1 MFDRLI
7 YFSIHH
13 KLVIGLLTLVLVAW
27 GGYSLRHLPI
37 DAVPDITTN
46 QVVVYT
52 VAPSLA
58 AADIERLVTF
68 PVEQAVATIP
78 ERTEIRS
85 FSRFGLSVI
94 TIVFHDDVDVYWA
107 RQQVAERLRVAESQ
121 IPAGVGRPEL
131 APLST
136 GLGEIYQYIIRPR
149 KGFEKQYGPRE
160 LRAMQDGIIRRQL
173 LGTPGVADVSSFGG
187 LVKQYEIALDPE
199 RLRAFGVSVADV
211 QRAVEANNQNAGG
224 TYLDQ
229 QPAAYFIRTEG
240 LATSLA
246 DLGTIV
252 VRRTT
257 AGLPVLVRDVADV
270 RLGAAVRYGAMTRND
285 EGEVTGGLVLML
297 KGANANEVIRGVK
310 ARMAQIEQTL
320 PPGVTV
326 DVFLDRSELVG
337 RAIGTVE
344 KNLLEGA
351 LIVVLV
357 LVLFLGN
364 LRAGLVVASVIP
376 LAMLFA
382 VALMRLFGVSGNLLS
397 LGAIDFGL
405 VVDGAVII
413 VEAIVHRLALRGGQE
428 EGLRVAGLE
437 GLRVEVVEGGAAE
450 TASPITQSL
459 SPTQSLS
466 HSITQSLSQEE
477 MDAETYTAASR
488 IRQSAAFGEF
498 IILIVYL
505 PLLALVGVE
514 GKMFRPMAETVA
526 FAILGAFLLSLTYVP
541 MMSAL
546 ALSRRPTH
554 RRNLSDRMM
563 DWLGARY
570 RPALDV
576 ALRHPTAV
584 LGLSGAL
591 LVAAGLGF
599 RALGGEFIPT
609 LSEGDFAVEMR
620 TLPGSSL
627 TYTIEKA
634 QQASGLLK
642 RQFPAEVREVVA
654 KIGSSEIPTDPM
666 PPEAADLI
674 VVLEKDRTK
683 WRAATSMEAL
693 TAKMAAAVAAVPGV
707 TFSFQQPIQMRFN
720 ELISGAKQDV
730 VVKIYGEDLDQLA
743 DYARAVGQLVRAVSG
758 AKDVYVEAV
767 KGLPQIVVQI
777 DRARLAPFGLSVA
790 DVNRT
795 VETAFAGAV
804 AGQIFEQERR
814 YDIVLRLRPE
824 LRQNVESV
832 RRLLLTTPNGEAVPL
847 EQVANV
853 ALRDGPNQVQRDDAQ
868 RRITVAFNVRG
879 RDVESV
885 VRDLQTRLDRR
896 LKLAPGYRLGIGGQ
910 FENLRAASARLQ
922 IAVPV
927 ALGLIFVL
935 LFFTFGS
942 WRQALLIFSAIPLAA
957 VGGVA
962 ALWLR
967 GMPFSISAG
976 VGFIAL
982 FGVAVLNGIVLIG
995 QFNTLR
1001 DEGVTDVLTRIR
1013 RGTADRLRPVLM
1025 TATVASLGFLPMALS
1040 QSAGAE
1046 IQRPL
1051 ATVVIGGLLTA
1062 TLLTLLVL
1070 PVLYAWLEGWGARPA
1085 SPPPASP
1092 SPAVAVLVTMLFVV
1106 LLTLPAR
1113 AQNVPLAP
1121 PGRGPLTATGA
1132 VDAALLTGG
1141 TVTGATRALEAQQAI
1156 RRAAFDLPRTS
1167 VNGNYGQYNTFRR
1180 DNQLSVSQ
1188 QFALPGYYRRQAAVA
1203 DAQITGRQ
1211 LQLAQAR
1218 AELRRQVRL
1227 RYQDAV
1233 AARHRLRTL
1242 RGQDSLYTEFRRAA
1256 ELRFKAGEVARL
1268 EPATALVQQGEVQLA
1283 ASQAQT
1289 DLRVALRELQALLQA
1304 PDSVLVADSVLRP
1317 LPLLRPL
1324 PAPADTAWLAN
1335 APAAGPLRQAVAER
1349 RAETRLERARGLPDL
1364 SVGYFN
1370 QSLRGPQELDDR
1382 TTRFYSGA
1390 DRFQGIQAGIS
1401 VPLWRRPLRARVQ
1414 AAGLQE
1420 QVATAAYER
1429 ARADLAGRLDVL
1441 RLRRAEALRRVA
1453 FYETTGLPQAA
1464 VIERL
1469 STRGFRAGETGYA
1482 EYLLS
1487 LDRARR
1493 LRLDYLDA
1501 LLKLNQT
1508 IIEID
1513 YLLGE

>member
-7 YFSIHH
+7 HFSIHN
-13 KLVIGLLTLVLVAW
+13 KLIVGLLTLALVVW
-27 GGYSLRHLPI
+27 GGYSLAHLPI

-78 ERTEIRS
+78 EREEVRS
-85 FSRFGLSVI
+85 FSRFGLSVV
-94 TIVFHDDVDVYWA
+94 TIVFPDKVDIYWA
-107 RQQVAERLRVAESQ
+107 RQQVTERLREAESQ
-121 IPAGVGRPEL
+121 IPPGIGRPEL

-136 GLGEIYQYIIRPR
+136 GLGEIYQYIIRAKP
-149 KGFEKQYGPRE
+149 GYEQQYDGRE
-160 LRAMQDGIIRRQL
+160 LRSIQDWIIRRQL

-187 LVKQYEIALDPE
+187 ELKQYEIALDPE
-199 RLRAFGVSVADV
+199 RLRAFGVSVEDV
-211 QRAVEANNQNAGG
+211 RRAVAANNQNAGG
-224 TYLDQ
+224 AYLDQ
-229 QPAAYFIRTEG
+229 NPAAYFIRTEG
-240 LATSLA
+240 LAQSLD

-252 VRRTT
+252 VRRTA

-270 RLGAAVRYGAMTRND
+270 RLGSAVRYGAMTRNG

-297 KGANANEVIRGVK
+297 KGANANDVIKDVK
-310 ARMAQIEQTL
+310 ARMAQIEKTL
-320 PPGVTV
+320 PKGVAI

-337 RAIGTVE
+337 RAIGTVQ

-382 VALMRLFGVSGNLLS
+382 VAMMRLFGVSGNLLS

-413 VEAIVHRLALRGGQE
+413 VEAIVHRLALRGP
-428 EGLRVAGLE
+428 
-437 GLRVEVVEGGAAE
+437 GGVGSAAR
-450 TASPITQSL
+450 
-459 SPTQSLS
+459 
-466 HSITQSLSQEE
+466 LSQAE
-477 MDAETYTAASR
+477 MNAETYSATSR
-488 IRQSAAFGEF
+488 IRQTAAFGEI

-505 PLLALVGVE
+505 PLLALVGIE
-514 GKMFRPMAETVA
+514 GKMFRPMAQTVG
-526 FAILGAFLLSLTYVP
+526 FAILGAFILSLTYVP

-546 ALSRRPTH
+546 ALSREPTH
-554 RRNLSDRMM
+554 KRNFSDRMM
-563 DWLGARY
+563 DWLAARY
-570 RPALDV
+570 RPLLNAALHHRMV
-576 ALRHPTAV
+576 V
-584 LGLSGAL
+584 LGVSGAL
-591 LVAAGLGF
+591 LVGAWLGF
-599 RALGGEFIPT
+599 RALGGEFIPQ
-609 LSEGDFAVEMR
+609 LWEGDFAAEMR
-620 TLPGSSL
+620 VLPGSSL
-627 TYTIEKA
+627 NYTIEKA
-634 QQASGLLK
+634 QQVSGLLK
-642 RQFPAEVREVVA
+642 RQFPSEVREVVA
-654 KIGSSEIPTDPM
+654 KIGSAEIPTDPM
-666 PPEAADLI
+666 PIEAADI
-674 VVLEKDRTK
+674 MVVLEKDQTK
-683 WRAATSMEAL
+683 WRDATSPEEL
-693 TAKMAAAVAAVPGV
+693 TAKMAAAVAVIPGV

-720 ELISGAKQDV
+720 ELSTGAKQDV
-730 VVKIYGEDLDQLA
+730 VVKIYGEDLDQLT
-743 DYARAVGQLVRAVSG
+743 DYARAVGKLARTVPG
-758 AKDVYVEAV
+758 AEDVYVEEIT
-767 KGLPQIVVQI
+767 GLPQIVVAI
-777 DRARLAPFGLSVA
+777 DRPRLAQFGLNVE

-795 VETAFAGAV
+795 VQTAFAGQA
-804 AGQIFEQERR
+804 AGQVFEQERR
-814 YDIVLRLRPE
+814 YDVVLRLRPE
-824 LRQNVESV
+824 LRQNIESV
-832 RRLLLTTPNGEAVPL
+832 RRLLLSTPSGAAVPL
-847 EQVANV
+847 EQVAKV
-853 ALRDGPNQVQRDDAQ
+853 ELRDGPNQVQRDDAK
-868 RRITVAFNVRG
+868 RRITVGFNVRG
-879 RDVESV
+879 RDVASV
-885 VRDLQTRLDRR
+885 VGELQGKLDRG
-896 LKLAPGYRLGIGGQ
+896 LKLAPGYAITYGGQ

-927 ALGLIFVL
+927 ALGLIFLL

-942 WRQALLIFSAIPLAA
+942 WRQSLLIFTAIPLAA

-1001 DEGVTDVLTRIR
+1001 DEGVTDVLERIR

-1040 QSAGAE
+1040 TSAGAE
-1046 IQRPL
+1046 VQRPL

-1070 PVLYAWLEGWGARPA
+1070 PVLYALTERRPA
-1085 SPPPASP
+1085 TPPGPEPAGTAP
-1092 SPAVAVLVTMLFVV
+1092 SVAPVLAVLA
-1106 LLTLPAR
+1106 LLLLLSAMPAR
-1113 AQNVPLAP
+1113 AQDVQLTAP
-1121 PGRGPLTATGA
+1121 GSPAAPLTATSA
-1132 VDAALLTGG
+1132 VAQALTAGG
-1141 TVTGATRALEAQQAI
+1141 TVTGATRALEAQRAT

-1167 VNGNYGQYNTFRR
+1167 LNGSYGQYNTFRR
-1180 DNQLSVSQ
+1180 DNQISVSQ
-1188 QFALPGYYRRQAAVA
+1188 QFALPGLYRRTADAA

-1211 LQLAQAR
+1211 MLLTQAR

-1227 RYQDAV
+1227 RYHDAV

-1242 RGQDSLYTEFRRAA
+1242 RGQDSLYTEFLRAA
-1256 ELRFKAGEVARL
+1256 DLRFKAGEVARL
-1268 EPATALVQQGEVQLA
+1268 EPATALVQQGEVRLQLH
-1283 ASQAQT
+1283 QAHT

-1304 PDSVLVADSVLRP
+1304 PDSVTVADSVLRP
-1317 LPLLRPL
+1317 LV
-1324 PAPADTAWLAN
+1324 PAGPVPTPTDTAWLARS
-1335 APAAGPLRQAVAER
+1335 PDAGPLRAAVAER
-1349 RAETRLERARGLPDL
+1349 QAETRLERARGLPEL

-1370 QSLRGPQELDDR
+1370 QSLRGPQELDNG

-1390 DRFQGIQAGIS
+1390 TRFQGVQAGVS

-1420 QVATAAYER
+1420 QVAAAAYER
-1429 ARADLAGRLDVL
+1429 ARAALTGRLDVL

-1464 VIERL
+1464 IIERL

-1493 LRLDYLDA
+1493 LRLDYVDA
-1501 LLKLNQT
+1501 LLTLNQMV
-1508 IIEID
+1508 IELD
-1513 YLLGE
+1513 YLLGN

>member
-7 YFSIHH
+7 HFSIHN
-13 KLVIGLLTLVLVAW
+13 KLIVGLLTLALVVW
-27 GGYSLRHLPI
+27 GGYSLAHLPI

-52 VAPSLA
+52 AAPSLA

-78 ERTEIRS
+78 EREEVRS

-94 TIVFHDDVDVYWA
+94 TIVFHDGVDIYWA
-107 RQQVAERLRVAESQ
+107 RQQVAERLREAESQ
-121 IPAGVGRPEL
+121 IPPGVGRPEL

-136 GLGEIYQYIIRPR
+136 GLGEIYQYIVRAKP
-149 KGFEKQYGPRE
+149 GYEKQYDARE
-160 LRAMQDGIIRRQL
+160 LRSIQDWIIRRQL

-187 LVKQYEIALDPE
+187 LLKQYEIALDPE
-199 RLRAFGVSVADV
+199 RLRAFGVSVEEV
-211 QRAVEANNQNAGG
+211 RAAVAANNQNAGG
-224 TYLDQ
+224 AYLDLN
-229 QPAAYFIRTEG
+229 PAAYFIRTEG
-240 LATSLA
+240 LAQSLD

-252 VRRTT
+252 VRRTA

-270 RLGAAVRYGAMTRND
+270 RLGSAVRYGAMTRNG

-297 KGANANEVIRGVK
+297 KGANANDVIKAVK
-310 ARMAQIEQTL
+310 ARMAQIKKTL
-320 PPGVTV
+320 PKGVAV

-337 RAIGTVE
+337 RAIGTVK

-364 LRAGLVVASVIP
+364 VRAGLVVASVIP

-382 VALMRLFGVSGNLLS
+382 VAMMRLFGVSGNLLS

-413 VEAIVHRLALRGGQE
+413 VEAIVHRLALRGPG
-428 EGLRVAGLE
+428 
-437 GLRVEVVEGGAAE
+437 
-450 TASPITQSL
+450 
-459 SPTQSLS
+459 SPTR
-466 HSITQSLSQEE
+466 LSQDE
-477 MDAETYTAASR
+477 MNAETYEAASR
-488 IRQSAAFGEF
+488 IRQTAAFGEI

-505 PLLALVGVE
+505 PLLALVGIE
-514 GKMFRPMAETVA
+514 GKMFRPMAQTVG
-526 FAILGAFLLSLTYVP
+526 FAILGAFILSLTYVP

-546 ALSRRPTH
+546 ALSRGTAHKRT
-554 RRNLSDRMM
+554 LSDRMM
-563 DWLGARY
+563 DWLAARY
-570 RPALDV
+570 RPVLNA
-576 ALRHPTAV
+576 ALRHRVVV
-584 LGLSGAL
+584 LGVSIVLLAGAW
-591 LVAAGLGF
+591 LGF

-609 LSEGDFAVEMR
+609 LAEGDFAIETR
-620 TLPGSSL
+620 TLAGSSL
-627 TYTIEKA
+627 SYTVEKA
-634 QQASGLLK
+634 RQIGGLLK
-642 RQFPAEVREVVA
+642 RQFPAEVREVVT
-654 KIGSSEIPTDPM
+654 KIGSGEIPTDPM
-666 PPEAADLI
+666 PPEAADVM
-674 VVLEKDRTK
+674 VVLEKDHAK
-683 WRAATSMEAL
+683 WRAADTQEELAEKMTEAL
-693 TAKMAAAVAAVPGV
+693 AVIPGV

-730 VVKIYGEDLDQLA
+730 VVKVYGEDLDQLT
-743 DYARAVGQLVRAVSG
+743 DYARAVGKLARTVSG
-758 AKDVYVEAV
+758 AEDVYVEEIT
-767 KGLPQIVVQI
+767 GLPQIVVAI
-777 DRARLAPFGLSVA
+777 DRPRLAQFGLNVE

-795 VETAFAGAV
+795 VQTAFAGEA
-804 AGQIFEQERR
+804 AGHVFEQERR
-814 YDIVLRLRPE
+814 YDVVLRLRPE
-824 LRQNVESV
+824 LRQNIESV
-832 RRLLLTTPNGEAVPL
+832 RRLLLSTPGGAAVPL
-847 EQVANV
+847 EQVARV
-853 ALRDGPNQVQRDDAQ
+853 ELRDGPNQVQRDDAK
-868 RRITVAFNVRG
+868 RRVTVAFNVRG

-885 VRDLQTRLDRR
+885 VSELQGKLDRG
-896 LKLAPGYRLGIGGQ
+896 LKLAPGYSITYGGQ

-927 ALGLIFVL
+927 ALGLIFLL
-935 LFFTFGS
+935 LFFTFHS
-942 WRQALLIFSAIPLAA
+942 WRQSLLIFTAIPLAA

-995 QFNTLR
+995 QFNHLR
-1001 DEGVTDVLTRIR
+1001 DEGVTDVLERIR

-1040 QSAGAE
+1040 TSAGAE
-1046 IQRPL
+1046 VQRPL
-1051 ATVVIGGLLTA
+1051 ATVVIGGLVTA

-1070 PVLYAWLEGWGARPA
+1070 PVLYALTERRPA
-1085 SPPPASP
+1085 VPPAP
-1092 SPAVAVLVTMLFVV
+1092 KPEADTAPPVGPVLAVLA
-1106 LLTLPAR
+1106 LLLVALPTR
-1113 AQNVPLAP
+1113 AQDVQLMP
-1121 PGRGPLTATGA
+1121 PGGPLTAAGA
-1132 VDAALLTGG
+1132 VERALTAGG
-1141 TVTGATRALEAQQAI
+1141 TVMGATRALEAQRAT

-1167 VNGNYGQYNTFRR
+1167 ISGSYGQYNTFRH
-1180 DNQLSVSQ
+1180 DNQISVSQ
-1188 QFALPGYYRRQAAVA
+1188 QFALPGYYRRAADVA

-1211 LQLAQAR
+1211 MQLTQAR

-1283 ASQAQT
+1283 ASQANT
-1289 DLRVALRELQALLQA
+1289 DYRVALRELQALLQA
-1304 PDSVLVADSVLRP
+1304 PDSVTVADSVLRP
-1317 LPLLRPL
+1317 LTPLVPV
-1324 PAPADTAWLAN
+1324 PAPTDTAWLMHS
-1335 APAAGPLRQAVAER
+1335 PAAGSLRQAVAER
-1349 RAETRLERARGLPDL
+1349 RAETRLEKARGLPEL

-1370 QSLRGPQELDDR
+1370 QSLRGPQELNNG
-1382 TTRFYSGA
+1382 TVRFYSGA
-1390 DRFQGIQAGIS
+1390 TRFQGVQAGVA
-1401 VPLWRRPLRARVQ
+1401 VPLWRRPIRARVQ

-1420 QVATAAYER
+1420 QVAAAAYER
-1429 ARADLAGRLDVL
+1429 ARAELTGRLDAL

-1453 FYETTGLPQAA
+1453 FYETTGVPQAA

-1469 STRGFRAGETGYA
+1469 STRGFRAGEMGYA

-1493 LRLDYLDA
+1493 LRLDYVDA
-1501 LLKLNQT
+1501 LLALNQLS
-1508 IIEID
+1508 IEID
-1513 YLLGE
+1513 YLLGAD

>member
-1 MFDRLI
+1 MFDQLI
-7 YFSIHH
+7 HFSIHN
-13 KLVIGLLTLVLVAW
+13 KLIVGLLTVVLAAW
-27 GGYSLRHLPI
+27 GGYSLAHLPI

-52 VAPSLA
+52 PAPSLA
-58 AADIERLVTF
+58 AGDIERLVTF

-78 ERTEIRS
+78 DREEVRS
-85 FSRFGLSVI
+85 FSRFGLSVV
-94 TIVFHDDVDVYWA
+94 TIVFHDDVDIYWA
-107 RQQVAERLRVAESQ
+107 RQQVAERLREAISQ
-121 IPAGVGRPEL
+121 IPPGIGRPEL
-131 APLST
+131 APVST
-136 GLGEIYQYIIRPR
+136 GLGEIYQYIVRAKP
-149 KGFEKQYGPRE
+149 GYEQQYDARE
-160 LRAMQDGIIRRQL
+160 LRSIQDWIVRRQL

-199 RLRAFGVSVADV
+199 RLRAFGVSVAEV
-211 QRAVEANNQNAGG
+211 ERAVAANNQNAGG
-224 TYLDQ
+224 AYLDQ
-229 QPAAYFIRTEG
+229 RPAAYFIRTEG
-240 LATSLA
+240 LANSLD

-252 VRRTT
+252 VRRTA

-285 EGEVTGGLVLML
+285 AGEVTGGLVLML
-297 KGANANEVIRGVK
+297 KGANANDVIKDVK
-310 ARMAQIEQTL
+310 ARMAQIEKTL
-320 PPGVTV
+320 PEGVAV

-337 RAIGTVE
+337 RAIGTVK

-351 LIVVLV
+351 LIVVAV

-382 VALMRLFGVSGNLLS
+382 VAMMRLFGVSGNLLS

-413 VEAIVHRLALRGGQE
+413 VEAIVHRLALRGIG
-428 EGLRVAGLE
+428 GP
-437 GLRVEVVEGGAAE
+437 GGAAR
-450 TASPITQSL
+450 
-459 SPTQSLS
+459 
-466 HSITQSLSQEE
+466 LSQDE
-477 MDAETYTAASR
+477 MNAETYEAAAR
-488 IRQSAAFGEF
+488 IRQSAAFGEI

-505 PLLALVGVE
+505 PLLALVGIE
-514 GKMFRPMAETVA
+514 GKMFRPMAQTVG
-526 FAILGAFLLSLTYVP
+526 FAILGAFVLSLTYVP

-546 ALSRRPTH
+546 ALSRGTAHKRT
-554 RRNLSDRMM
+554 LSDRLM

-570 RPALDV
+570 RPVLNA
-576 ALRHPTAV
+576 ALRYRAVV
-584 LGLSGAL
+584 LGVSGAL
-591 LVAAGLGF
+591 LVGAWLGF

-609 LSEGDFAVEMR
+609 LSEGDFALEMR

-627 TYTIEKA
+627 SYSVEKT
-634 QQASGLLK
+634 QQVGGLLK
-642 RQFPAEVREVVA
+642 RKFPAEVREVVA
-654 KIGSSEIPTDPM
+654 KIGAGEIPTDPM
-666 PPEAADLI
+666 PPEAADVM
-674 VVLEKDRTK
+674 VVLEKDRSK
-683 WRAATSMEAL
+683 WRAATTQEELAEKMAEAL
-693 TAKMAAAVAAVPGV
+693 EAIPGV
-707 TFSFQQPIQMRFN
+707 TFGFQQPIQMRFN

-730 VVKIYGEDLDQLA
+730 VVKIYGEDLDQLT
-743 DYARAVGQLVRAVSG
+743 DYARAVGQLARTVPG
-758 AKDVYVEAV
+758 AEDVYVEAIT
-767 KGLPQIVVQI
+767 GLPQIVVTI
-777 DRARLAPFGLSVA
+777 DRPRLAQFGLSVE

-795 VETAFAGAV
+795 VRTAFAGEA
-804 AGQIFEQERR
+804 AGQVFEQERR
-814 YDIVLRLRPE
+814 YDVVLRLRPE
-824 LRQNVESV
+824 LRQNIESV
-832 RRLLLTTPNGEAVPL
+832 RRLLLSTPAGEAVPL
-847 EQVANV
+847 EQVARV
-853 ALRDGPNQVQRDDAQ
+853 ALRDGPNQVQRDDAR

-879 RDVESV
+879 RDVESIV
-885 VRDLQTRLDRR
+885 GELRGKIDRSV
-896 LKLAPGYRLGIGGQ
+896 KLAPGYAVTYGGQ
-910 FENLRAASARLQ
+910 FENLRAASARLRV
-922 IAVPV
+922 AVPV
-927 ALGLIFVL
+927 ALGLIFLL

-942 WRQALLIFSAIPLAA
+942 WRQSLLIFTAIPLAA

-995 QFNTLR
+995 QFNHLR
-1001 DEGVTDVLTRIR
+1001 DEGVTDIFDRIR

-1046 IQRPL
+1046 VQRPL
-1051 ATVVIGGLLTA
+1051 ATVVIGGLVTA

-1070 PVLYAWLEGWGARPA
+1070 PVLYALTERPTA
-1085 SPPPASP
+1085 APPAP
-1092 SPAVAVLVTMLFVV
+1092 EPATGTAPPVGPLLAALVVLVLA
-1106 LLTLPAR
+1106 LPAR
-1113 AQNVPLAP
+1113 AQQVQLAA
-1121 PGRGPLTATGA
+1121 PGAPGAPLTAPGA
-1132 VDAALLTGG
+1132 VQQALTAGG
-1141 TVTGATRALEAQQAI
+1141 TVVGATRALEAQQAT

-1167 VNGNYGQYNTFRR
+1167 LSGTYGQYNTFRR
-1180 DNQLSVSQ
+1180 DNQLSLNQ
-1188 QFALPGYYRRQAAVA
+1188 QVALPGVYRRAAAVA
-1203 DAQITGRQ
+1203 DAQIGTRQ

-1256 ELRFKAGEVARL
+1256 ELRFKTGEVARL
-1268 EPATALVQQGEVQLA
+1268 EPATALVQQGEIQLV
-1283 ASQAQT
+1283 ASRART

-1304 PDSVLVADSVLRP
+1304 PDSVAVADSVLTALAPAQP
-1317 LPLLRPL
+1317 LPI
-1324 PAPADTAWLAN
+1324 PADTAWLARS
-1335 APAAGPLRQAVAER
+1335 PEAGPLRAAIAER
-1349 RAETRLERARGLPDL
+1349 RAETRLERARGLPEL

-1370 QSLRGPQELDDR
+1370 QSLRGPQELDNG
-1382 TTRFYSGA
+1382 TFRFYSA
-1390 DRFQGIQAGIS
+1390 TDRFQGIQAGVA

-1420 QVATAAYER
+1420 QVAAAAYER
-1429 ARADLAGRLDVL
+1429 TRAELAGRLDAL

-1453 FYETTGLPQAA
+1453 FYELTGLPQAA

-1493 LRLDYLDA
+1493 LRLDYVDA
-1501 LLKLNQT
+1501 LLVLNQLS
-1508 IIEID
+1508 IEID
-1513 YLLGE
+1513 YLLGAE